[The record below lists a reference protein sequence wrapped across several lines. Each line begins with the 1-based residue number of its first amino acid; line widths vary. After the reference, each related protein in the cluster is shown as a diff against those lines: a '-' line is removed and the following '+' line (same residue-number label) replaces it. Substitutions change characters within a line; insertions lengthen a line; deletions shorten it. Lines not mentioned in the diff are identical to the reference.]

1 MPDRRYS
8 IRKAVREDAE
18 SVEKLERDFSIEL
31 GTLGIQGNSSFNAEC
46 YLRDGFGPNPAFSG
60 LVADSGTELLGYLLY
75 HLGYEVSDAAR
86 ILYVIDLYV
95 SRDARRLG
103 VARALMAEAVN
114 VCRDLGGS
122 QVCWSVYESNAPA
135 FRFYERIGA
144 SYTNDERLMNL
155 SV

>member
-1 MPDRRYS
+1 MPDRQYS
-8 IRKAVREDAE
+8 IRTSEREDAE
-18 SVEKLERDFSIEL
+18 SIEKLERAFSIEL
-31 GTLGIQGNSSFNAEC
+31 GSLGIPEDSSFNAEC

-103 VARALMAEAVN
+103 VGQALMAEAVN

-122 QVCWSVYESNAPA
+122 QVCWSVYQSNAPA

-144 SYTNDERLMNL
+144 SYTDDERFMNL